1 MQQKEQLRA
10 QLRKTLSIHAR
21 GLSVDVVLEELRKL
35 GDELTRIA
43 LQTTDS
49 SAAINDYVIDIH
61 GIVKKHAKGG
71 GKQ

>member
-1 MQQKEQLRA
+1 MQQKEQLQV

-21 GLSVDVVLEELRKL
+21 GLSVDVVLGELRKL

-49 SAAINDYVIDIH
+49 GAAINDFVIDIH
-61 GIVKKHAKGG
+61 GVVRERKK
-71 GKQ
+71 